1 MSHPYDEL
9 KGVYSMRKRSIFVL
23 LLVALAMPSL
33 AHAQAYGAKDH
44 AGYHEGKV
52 AITTDSDEARA
63 LFLKARNLAEKL
75 HAADARPVYLEAI
88 AKDPNFALAYLGLAT
103 AAGSN
108 DEFFENLEKA
118 VSLVDHASHG
128 GRLMITGLDAGV
140 KGNPEEQLELY
151 KELVHS
157 FPDDERGHQLLA
169 GLYFGRQDYE
179 AAIEHYTR
187 AIEIN
192 PEYSPAYNLLGY
204 ANRSLGNYEAAEAAF
219 QKYIEVLPGEPNPHD
234 SYAELLMKT
243 GRFEES
249 IVQYKKA
256 LEVDPSFQFSY
267 VGIASNQM
275 FMGETDAA
283 REALHEMYEVAETDG
298 IRRQALMWMAASNM
312 YDGDRE
318 KAMEVMRKRFEIAE
332 AADDHLSMSND
343 YNMMGRMLLDTGS
356 PDEASGLFQ
365 KAVDEVAYAGVPE
378 EVKEATRRNHHYT
391 ATLVALATGDLQ
403 SAKTHAS
410 AYHKAV
416 QTHQVPF
423 EIRQDHELLGR
434 IALAEGDNEGALEH
448 FAHANQQDPRVLYAM
463 AEAYQSK
470 GDQAASDEMAEQA
483 ANFNQLNFALSYI
496 RDDARRMVAQADE

>member
-1 MSHPYDEL
+1 
-9 KGVYSMRKRSIFVL
+9 MRKRSMFTL

-44 AGYHEGKV
+44 AGHDEGKV

-75 HAADARPVYLEAI
+75 RAADARPVYREAI
-88 AKDPNFALAYLGLAT
+88 AKDPNFALAYFGLAN

-118 VSLVDHASHG
+118 VSLIDNASQG
-128 GRLMITGLDAGV
+128 ERLMITGLEAGV
-140 KGNPEEQLELY
+140 KGNPDKQLDLY

-157 FPDDERGHQLLA
+157 FPEDERGHQLLA

-179 AAIEHYTR
+179 AAIKHYAHAT
-187 AIEIN
+187 EIN

-256 LEVDPSFQFSY
+256 LEADPSFQFSY
-267 VGIASNQM
+267 AGIANNQM
-275 FMGETDAA
+275 FMGDTDAA
-283 REALHEMYEVAETDG
+283 RETLHEMYEVAETDG
-298 IRRQALMWMAASNM
+298 IRRQALMWMGASHM

-318 KAMEVMRKRFEIAE
+318 VAMEVMHKRFGIAE
-332 AADDHLSMSND
+332 ATDDHLSMSND
-343 YNMMGRMLLDTGS
+343 YNLMGRMLLDTGN
-356 PDEASGLFQ
+356 PDEASALFQ
-365 KAVDEVAYAGVPE
+365 KAVDEVAYAEIPE

-391 ATLVALATGDLQ
+391 AALVGLATGDPG
-403 SAKTHAS
+403 SAKAHAS
-410 AYHKAV
+410 AYHGAV
-416 QTHQVPF
+416 QEHQVPF

-434 IALAEGDNEGALEH
+434 IALAEGDNESALEH

-463 AEAYQSK
+463 AEAHNGMGNQE
-470 GDQAASDEMAEQA
+470 ASDEMAERA
-483 ANFNQLNFALSYI
+483 AHFNQLNFALSYV
-496 RDDARRMVAQADE
+496 RGDAMKMVAQADE